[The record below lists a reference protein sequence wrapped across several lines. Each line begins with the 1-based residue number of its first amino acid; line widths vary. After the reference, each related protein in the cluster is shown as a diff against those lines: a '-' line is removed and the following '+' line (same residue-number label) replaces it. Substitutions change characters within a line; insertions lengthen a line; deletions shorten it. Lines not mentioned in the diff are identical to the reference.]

1 MESWE
6 SQNGEMLACS
16 TKVSLINKEGVMDMS
31 GVPADGLKTVGQ
43 IDATNPLVFY
53 AGQNGL
59 EIAVELCSTH
69 TAGAPVVDTNGTYLG
84 FINEFD
90 VMKVLD
96 RGQDLS
102 RLRAEDLMRTDRL
115 VITRSTPIPDAA
127 KMMEQHG
134 VVCLPIEHEGVVTYS
149 VTRHDLLRARIGLGV
164 GLGIDP

>member
-1 MESWE
+1 M
-6 SQNGEMLACS
+6 N
-16 TKVSLINKEGVMDMS
+16 MS
-31 GVPADGLKTVGQ
+31 GVPAHGLQTVGQ

-59 EIAVELCSTH
+59 EIAVALCSTH
-69 TAGAPVVDTNGTYLG
+69 TAGAPVVDMNGKYLG

-96 RGQDLS
+96 REQELS
-102 RLRAEDLMRTDRL
+102 QLRAEDLMRTDRL
-115 VITRSTPIPDAA
+115 VITRSTTIPDAA

-134 VVCLPIEHEGVVTYS
+134 VVGLPIEEEGLVTYS